1 MITVLETKR
10 FRNWLN
16 SIRDL
21 TTRIRLA
28 RRLEKVQRGQFGD
41 IKRLSEFL
49 YEMREFFGVGWRMY
63 YFQQESV
70 TIVMLNGGCK
80 KTQTTDIQLAKFMV
94 KELRE

>member
-1 MITVLETKR
+1 
-10 FRNWLN
+10 
-16 SIRDL
+16 
-21 TTRIRLA
+21 
-28 RRLEKVQRGQFGD
+28 VQRGQFGD

-80 KTQTTDIQLAKFMV
+80 KNTND
-94 KELRE
+94 